1 MVKRTF
7 AADVGKMNEV
17 QDFVSE
23 CIKTDGA
30 DEMTVMQIALAVE
43 EVFVNIASYSYP
55 DSEGDAEVT
64 VERLADPSAIR
75 ITFADSGIPFDPLNA
90 PPPDVNLPAEER
102 PIGGLGIFLVR
113 ELMDDVSYRYENGK
127 NILAFEKRLDT

>member
-64 VERLADPSAIR
+64 VERLADPPAIR
-75 ITFADSGIPFDPLNA
+75 ITFEDSGIPFDPLNA
-90 PPPDVNLPAEER
+90 PQPDVNLPAEER

>member
-1 MVKRTF
+1 
-7 AADVGKMNEV
+7 
-17 QDFVSE
+17 
-23 CIKTDGA
+23 
-30 DEMTVMQIALAVE
+30 MTVEHKPDPPAVK
-43 EVFVNIASYSYP
+43 
-55 DSEGDAEVT
+55 
-64 VERLADPSAIR
+64 

-127 NILAFEKRLDT
+127 NTLAFEKRLDT

>member
-64 VERLADPSAIR
+64 VERLTDPLAIR
-75 ITFADSGIPFDPLNA
+75 ITFEDSGIPFDPLNA
-90 PPPDVNLPAEER
+90 PQPDVNLPAEER